1 MISHFTRTFRAPV
14 KGNDESKPAEGV
26 VEKRQ
31 NSCKTYPHF
40 EDLRKDE
47 LILIPTQV
55 NVFV

>member
-1 MISHFTRTFRAPV
+1 M
-14 KGNDESKPAEGV
+14 KGNDESKSAEEV

>member
-1 MISHFTRTFRAPV
+1 M
-14 KGNDESKPAEGV
+14 KGNDKSKPAEEV

-40 EDLRKDE
+40 KDLRKDE

>member
-1 MISHFTRTFRAPV
+1 M
-14 KGNDESKPAEGV
+14 KGNDESKPAEEV

-47 LILIPTQV
+47 LTLIPAQV
-55 NVFV
+55 ELFV